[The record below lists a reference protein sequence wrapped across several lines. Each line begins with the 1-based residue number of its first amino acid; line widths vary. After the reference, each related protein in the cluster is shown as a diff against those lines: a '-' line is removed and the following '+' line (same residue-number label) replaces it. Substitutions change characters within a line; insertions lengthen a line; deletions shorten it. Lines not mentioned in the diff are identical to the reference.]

1 MLNFIINHFE
11 VFISLFALLISYLTY
26 KRNKLKYQYQFAPNC
41 YPPDSVVLVD
51 GNDILETKSYTDSII
66 TNLQFI
72 NLSNFDIG
80 FFELTAYDNTNN
92 KHLDLLTVNSISFDE
107 QYKQPLEL
115 IPISDEEVRMRH
127 LQLPSF
133 KYGTFKAKSMT
144 YFDIVV
150 FPYKNTESI
159 TIEFELPKQRFLSI
173 KHKNIHQKFV
183 KCGMH
188 YNISGWKDSKVSNS
202 NSK

>member
-26 KRNKLKYQYQFAPNC
+26 KRNKLKYQYQFASNC
-41 YPPDSVVLVD
+41 YPPDSISLVD
-51 GNDILETKSYTDSII
+51 GDDILETKSFSDSII
-66 TNLQFI
+66 TNLHFI

-92 KHLDLLTVNSISFDE
+92 RYLDLLTINSISFDE

-115 IPISDEEVRMRH
+115 IPINDEETRMRH
-127 LQLPSF
+127 LQLPNF

-144 YFDIVV
+144 YFDIIV
-150 FPYKNTESI
+150 FPFENTNSI
-159 TIEFELPKQRFLSI
+159 TIEFELPKQRFFSA
-173 KHKNIHQKFV
+173 KHKNIHQKFI
-183 KCGMH
+183 KCGMN
-188 YNISGWKDSKVSNS
+188 YNINGWKDNKIA
-202 NSK
+202 NSKSK